1 MYFYCITR
9 AQQQVVRKIIKR
21 RINQIF
27 EDIYLVK
34 VRIEYIEEC
43 CPRAVD
49 KPCKVERP
57 CGHRVG

>member
-1 MYFYCITR
+1 
-9 AQQQVVRKIIKR
+9 VVRKIIKR